1 MQRDKTVYIDPVR
14 YADGLYHIGTSGHP
28 CWVIDCGTEVA
39 LLDTAMPND
48 LDFLLENLEKI
59 GYKLSDVKH
68 ILHSHGHIDHIG
80 CTKAL
85 VEMTG
90 AKTYIGKPDADS
102 VAGRNELQW
111 TNEYKMK
118 YEGAFEPDVLIS
130 DGDKIKIGN
139 KEFYFLLTPGHTQ
152 GTLSIFFDVTDEGKT
167 YRAGMV
173 GGVGGNTMHLAYLDR
188 YGLPHTLRNDFID
201 AMKRLKNEK
210 VEVHLGNH
218 LQNARHDRKVALL
231 GTGKNPFIDGTTY
244 YNLLESKIIEIERF
258 IAENL

>member
-1 MQRDKTVYIDPVR
+1 MPRDNEKYIEPVK
-14 YADGLYHIGTSGHP
+14 YADGLYHIGTSSHP
-28 CWVIDCGTEVA
+28 CWVIDCGSEVA
-39 LLDTAMPND
+39 LLDTAMPD
-48 LDFLLENLEKI
+48 ELDFLLENLEKI

-68 ILHSHGHIDHIG
+68 ILHSHGHIDHFG

-85 VEMTG
+85 VKMTG

-102 VAGRNELQW
+102 AAGRNELQW
-111 TNEYKMK
+111 TNEFGMK

-167 YRAGMV
+167 YRAGMF
-173 GGVGGNTMHLAYLDR
+173 GGTGGNSMHIEYLDR
-188 YGLPHTLRNDFID
+188 YGLPHSLREDFRNSV
-201 AMKRLKNEK
+201 KRLMNEK

-218 LQNARHDRKVALL
+218 LGNANHYEKVALI
-231 GTGKNPFIDGTTY
+231 GKGNNPFIETESWKS
-244 YNLLESKIIEIERF
+244 LLDRKLIEIERF
-258 IAENL
+258 IKENL